1 MILINSIISPK
12 NVQKKVD
19 KDHLTKVSAAIIKDG
34 DKILLCQRPKGKRH
48 ELLWEFPGGKI
59 EPNETEEDCI
69 IREIQEELDVTLGN
83 LKKLT
88 TIQADSILITY
99 FEATIISGKLKMIEH
114 NDIKW
119 VNKKEIINFN
129 LCPNDKVMTEKI
141 SF

>member
-1 MILINSIISPK
+1 M
-12 NVQKKVD
+12 QKKVD

>member
-1 MILINSIISPK
+1 MDME
-12 NVQKKVD
+12 Q
-19 KDHLTKVSAAIIKDG
+19 LTKVSAAVIKDG

-69 IREIQEELDVTLGN
+69 IREIQEELAVTLGN

-88 TIQADSILITY
+88 TIQADNVSITY

-119 VNKKEIINFN
+119 VNKKEIISFN

-141 SF
+141 FF

>member
-1 MILINSIISPK
+1 MDQP
-12 NVQKKVD
+12 
-19 KDHLTKVSAAIIKDG
+19 TKVSAAIIKDG

-88 TIQADSILITY
+88 TIQTDNISITY
-99 FEATIISGKLKMIEH
+99 FESTIISGKLKMIEH

-119 VNKKEIINFN
+119 INKKEIINFN
-129 LCPNDKVMTEKI
+129 LCPNDKLMTEKI

>member
-1 MILINSIISPK
+1 M
-12 NVQKKVD
+12 QKKVD
-19 KDHLTKVSAAIIKDG
+19 MDQPTKVSAAIIKDG

-88 TIQADSILITY
+88 TIQTDNISITY
-99 FEATIISGKLKMIEH
+99 FESTIISGKLKMIEH

-119 VNKKEIINFN
+119 INKKEIINFN
-129 LCPNDKVMTEKI
+129 LCPNDKLMTEKI